1 MRNLARERE
10 RARRMNGWTRLTG
23 RRVKE
28 HLRITNLYRDA
39 TVKID
44 HDPHSSTNQ
53 VRQDDSRLDGHDLSE
68 AVERPAGVGVVGI
81 AESVEEVG
89 QDVVEGALADGRVQ
103 LVKSLRG
110 GLANFR

>member
-1 MRNLARERE
+1 MSVEEPSARKRKSETDERMDTLNRE
-10 RARRMNGWTRLTG
+10 TRQRTFTNYESSSRRDG
-23 RRVKE
+23 
-28 HLRITNLYRDA
+28 YDQSS
-39 TVKID
+39 
-44 HDPHSSTNQ
+44 SSTNQ